1 MHSISGQ
8 SLFYYD
14 YIRYA
19 TRACMVELLVVC
31 RMVQNTVFGSPDCGG
46 TASVQIQRITHASPD
61 SYQSTFGQCR
71 AVSMILRTPVDGH
84 EIIISAVV
92 LSYQCPRMT
101 GIAELL
107 VRSEHRYV
115 AILDKQRT

>member
-1 MHSISGQ
+1 
-8 SLFYYD
+8 
-14 YIRYA
+14 
-19 TRACMVELLVVC
+19 MVELFVVC
-31 RMVQNTVFGSPDCGG
+31 RMVQDTVFGSPDRGG
-46 TASVQIQRITHASPD
+46 TASVQVQGITHARPK

-71 AVSMILRTPVDGH
+71 AVSMILYAAVDGY
-84 EIIISAVV
+84 EIIISATI

-107 VRSEHRYV
+107 VRSESRYV

>member
-1 MHSISGQ
+1 
-8 SLFYYD
+8 
-14 YIRYA
+14 
-19 TRACMVELLVVC
+19 
-31 RMVQNTVFGSPDCGG
+31 
-46 TASVQIQRITHASPD
+46 
-61 SYQSTFGQCR
+61 
-71 AVSMILRTPVDGH
+71 MILRTPVDGH

>member
-1 MHSISGQ
+1 
-8 SLFYYD
+8 
-14 YIRYA
+14 
-19 TRACMVELLVVC
+19 MVELLVVC

-46 TASVQIQRITHASPD
+46 TASVQIQRITHACPE

-71 AVSMILRTPVDGH
+71 AVSMILRTPVDRH
-84 EIIISAVV
+84 DIILSAVV

-107 VRSEHRYV
+107 VRSEHIFV